1 VIKVAILN
9 DLRAPFGLHPSPTQ
23 QMERTEPPEANT
35 GGGVKMEHFK
45 VRHFLPGCGP
55 KELNQL
61 GGIASLTDLIFCDLV
76 FASFCEIQSS
86 AT

>member
-23 QMERTEPPEANT
+23 QMVRTEPPEANT

-45 VRHFLPGCGP
+45 VRHFCRAMD

-61 GGIASLTDLIFCDLV
+61 GGIALLTDLIFCV
-76 FASFCEIQSS
+76 FSFCEFL
-86 AT
+86 